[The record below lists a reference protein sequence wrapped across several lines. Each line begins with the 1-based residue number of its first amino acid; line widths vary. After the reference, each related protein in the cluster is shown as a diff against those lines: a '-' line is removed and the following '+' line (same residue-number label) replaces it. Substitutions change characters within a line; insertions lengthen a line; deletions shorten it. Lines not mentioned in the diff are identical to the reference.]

1 MAKSTFEWSLTVDKF
16 TPNPPKAE
24 NLSAYTNLDSRKLRE
39 AADRALSVHLSPT
52 TEAKPD
58 THDGQ
63 VFSVVPDINTESV
76 LTSLSETLASANAMA
91 SDLAFELEGSRRHV
105 ALGIQQ
111 LIELGTLLANRA
123 LDDIEPAA

>member
-1 MAKSTFEWSLTVDKF
+1 MVKI

-24 NLSAYTNLDSRKLRE
+24 NLSAYTTLDSRKLRE
-39 AADRALSVHLSPT
+39 AADRALSVHLSPI

-63 VFSVVPDINTESV
+63 IFSVIPGISTESV
-76 LTSLSETLASANAMA
+76 LTSLSETLAAANAMV

-123 LDDIEPAA
+123 LDDIEPAV